1 LTGSYPS
8 GYAKLD
14 VDEDELLRGLLGGT
28 DASAE
33 RLPQEAENGI
43 SDDSGDNGVADAKI
57 EENPAFS

>member
-1 LTGSYPS
+1 MEFFLSMPETEIIP

-28 DASAE
+28 EASAE

-43 SDDSGDNGVADAKI
+43 SDDSVV
-57 EENPAFS
+57 